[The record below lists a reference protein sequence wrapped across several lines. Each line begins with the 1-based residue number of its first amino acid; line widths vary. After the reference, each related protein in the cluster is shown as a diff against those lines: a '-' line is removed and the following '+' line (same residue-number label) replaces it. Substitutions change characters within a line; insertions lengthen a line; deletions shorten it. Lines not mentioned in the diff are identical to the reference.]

1 MAEAV
6 HHRGGQQHADDAQDG
21 DDGED
26 QILGGLGPA
35 VLGED
40 PVQLVPL
47 QEERKMGIRTL
58 GDGRL
63 G

>member
-6 HHRGGQQHADDAQDG
+6 HHSGRQQHADDAQDG

-40 PVQLVPL
+40 PIELVPL
-47 QEERKMGIRTL
+47 QEKR
-58 GDGRL
+58 
-63 G
+63 